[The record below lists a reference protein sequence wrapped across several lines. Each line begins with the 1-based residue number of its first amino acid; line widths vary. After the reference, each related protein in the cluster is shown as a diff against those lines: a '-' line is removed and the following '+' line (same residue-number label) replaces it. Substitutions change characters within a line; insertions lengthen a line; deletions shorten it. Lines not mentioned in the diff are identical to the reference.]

1 MHFDIIQTFP
11 SGLRYTSAV
20 QGFLGGVLF
29 LGLLKLR
36 EEMLFLPEGYPGMG
50 FLEGVVD
57 ALTLSLFKEHL
68 DDVLNNML

>member
-1 MHFDIIQTFP
+1 
-11 SGLRYTSAV
+11 
-20 QGFLGGVLF
+20 
-29 LGLLKLR
+29 
-36 EEMLFLPEGYPGMG
+36 MLFLPEGYPGMG

>member
-1 MHFDIIQTFP
+1 
-11 SGLRYTSAV
+11 
-20 QGFLGGVLF
+20 
-29 LGLLKLR
+29 
-36 EEMLFLPEGYPGMG
+36 MLYKDYWEVSSSLSFKAKRRDAFFTRRYPGMG